1 MNMTQQKFTERKFVS
16 VDPSKCT
23 GCGICEY
30 ACTLEKDEAVSNPL
44 RSRIRTVRMMP
55 MFNFALACRFCE
67 DAACVKACPEKAL
80 VQSEKTGILM
90 VKEKQCK
97 GCDWCIQVCPH
108 GGIVLHPDTGVVIA
122 CDFCGG
128 EPKCIEACP
137 EEALDVVISDDAAE
151 KRFTDAMDKLPAA
164 TEQLMEAVKKKDW
177 KPMLADAEKR
187 GEKVNEKLEALNKK
201 ARAKKKHA

>member
-1 MNMTQQKFTERKFVS
+1 MQQQKFTERKFIS

-30 ACTLEKDEAVSNPL
+30 ACTLEKNETVSNPL

-67 DAACVKACPEKAL
+67 DAPCVRACPEKAL
-80 VQSEKTGILM
+80 VQSEKTGVLM

-97 GCDWCIQVCPH
+97 GCDWCIQACPH
-108 GGIVLHPDTGVVIA
+108 GGITLHPDTGVVVA

-128 EPKCIEACP
+128 EPECIEACP
-137 EEALDVVISDDAAE
+137 EEALDVVSTDEAAE
-151 KRFTDAMDKLPAA
+151 KRFSDAMEKLPAE
-164 TEQLMEAVKKKDW
+164 TERLTEAVKKKDW

-187 GEKVNEKLEALNKK
+187 ALKVNEKLEALNKK
-201 ARAKKKHA
+201 AKAKKK

>member
-1 MNMTQQKFTERKFVS
+1 
-16 VDPSKCT
+16 
-23 GCGICEY
+23 
-30 ACTLEKDEAVSNPL
+30 
-44 RSRIRTVRMMP
+44 
-55 MFNFALACRFCE
+55 
-67 DAACVKACPEKAL
+67 
-80 VQSEKTGILM
+80 
-90 VKEKQCK
+90 
-97 GCDWCIQVCPH
+97 
-108 GGIVLHPDTGVVIA
+108 LHPDTGVVIA

-201 ARAKKKHA
+201 AKAKKKPA